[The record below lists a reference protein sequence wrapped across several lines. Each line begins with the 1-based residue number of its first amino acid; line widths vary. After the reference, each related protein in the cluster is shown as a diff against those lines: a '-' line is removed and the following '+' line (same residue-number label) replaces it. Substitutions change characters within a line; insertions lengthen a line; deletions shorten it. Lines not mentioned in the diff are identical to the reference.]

1 MQSEGKV
8 MKDFEG
14 AVERARDLI
23 NFIDASPTAYQAA
36 EAEKAILEK
45 AGFKELKT
53 DCRWE
58 LGPNESY
65 YVEVSDASIFA
76 FRTGTR
82 AANGFHIIGAHNDS
96 PGFQLKE
103 KVDMTGSGYGQLNVE
118 PYGGL
123 ILRTW
128 LDRPLSVAGRLVYRD
143 SSEKGYA
150 IKKVDLKKP
159 LMVIPSLA
167 IHIDRD
173 VNEKGSIKPQYSMAP
188 VWTLDDGDPDSDFI
202 KYLAE
207 ETGLK
212 KEDILDYD
220 LYLYDVEKGMLIGP
234 NQEFISV
241 GRLDNLA
248 MCHAAVTALTEAGDS
263 EYHRLIALHDNEEIG
278 SMTRRG
284 ADSASLR
291 DILSRIVRA
300 MGGDAEDFAMALA
313 KSFTISSDMA
323 HALHPSHVSEAD
335 PTNRPILN
343 KGPVLK
349 YAACKTYISD
359 GEGGA
364 RVRLCAEKAGVEMQ
378 TFHNHSDKRGG
389 VTIGSMDEQWTT
401 ILNADI
407 GNPVLGMHSVREM
420 GGTLDHMAMI
430 KLMTG
435 FFNS

>member
-1 MQSEGKV
+1 MQSKKV
-8 MKDFEG
+8 LRDFEG
-14 AVERARDLI
+14 AVKRAEDLI
-23 NFIDASPTAYQAA
+23 NFIDASPTSYQAA
-36 EAEKAILEK
+36 ESEKAILEK
-45 AGFKELKT
+45 AGFKELKA
-53 DCRWE
+53 DQRWE
-58 LGPNESY
+58 LAANKSY
-65 YVEVSDASIFA
+65 YIEFSDACVFA
-76 FRTGTR
+76 FRTGSK
-82 AANGFHIIGAHNDS
+82 ADKGFHIIGAHNDS

-150 IKKVDLKKP
+150 VKKMDLKKP

-167 IHIDRD
+167 IHINRD
-173 VNEKGSIKPQYSMAP
+173 VNENGGIKPQYTMAP
-188 VWTLDDGDPDSDFI
+188 VWTLDQGEGEADFI
-202 KYLAE
+202 KYVAE
-207 ETGLK
+207 EVGLK
-212 KEDILDYD
+212 EEDILDYD
-220 LYLYDVEKGMLIGP
+220 LYLYDVEKGRILGP

-291 DILSRIVRA
+291 DVLARIVRA
-300 MGGDAEDFAMALA
+300 MGGDAEDLAIALA
-313 KSFTISSDMA
+313 KSFTISADMA

-335 PTNRPILN
+335 PTNRPVLN
-343 KGPVLK
+343 GGPVLK
-349 YAACKTYISD
+349 YAACKSYISD
-359 GEGGA
+359 GEGAA
-364 RVRLCAEKAGVEMQ
+364 RVRLCAEKAGLEMQ

-389 VTIGSMDEQWTT
+389 ATIGSMDEQWTT

-420 GGTLDHMAMI
+420 GGTLDHSAMI
-430 KLMTG
+430 KLMTE
-435 FFNS
+435 FFNN